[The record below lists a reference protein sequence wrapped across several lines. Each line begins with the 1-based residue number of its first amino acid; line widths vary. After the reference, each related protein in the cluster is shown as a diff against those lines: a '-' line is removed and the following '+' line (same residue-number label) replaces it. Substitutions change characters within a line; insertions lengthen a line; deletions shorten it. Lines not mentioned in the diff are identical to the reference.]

1 MYILSSAQSTAEL
14 VLQHLAPHCDRIEV
28 AGSVRRKVQEVKDL
42 EIVCQPKKVFVKNP
56 ALLFDE
62 GKWQVSEDFEF
73 ALDNISAAVE
83 KGQVSGRYMKVI
95 LKNGMP
101 MDLFMPQPADY
112 FRQLVIRTGNSD
124 YVHNV
129 IAAQWKIKGWCGTEN
144 GLRLITECAP
154 KTGTDG
160 KTTWRCTTDHPTL
173 PPVWESEKAFF
184 YWLGLPF
191 TPPECRHINN
201 YVNYIR

>member
-1 MYILSSAQSTAEL
+1 MYILSSALATSET
-14 VLQHLAPHCDRIEV
+14 VLQHLAPHCDRIDI
-28 AGSVRRKVQEVKDL
+28 AGSVRRRSNQVKDL
-42 EIVCQPKKVFVKNP
+42 EVVCIPKKVFFKNP
-56 ALLFDE
+56 QMLFDE
-62 GKWQVSEDFEF
+62 GKWQVSELFEL
-73 ALDNISAAVE
+73 ALDSISAAIE
-83 KGQVSGRYMKVI
+83 KGQVSGRFMKII

-112 FRQLVIRTGNSD
+112 FRQLVIRTGNAD

-144 GLRLITECAP
+144 GLRKISECCP
-154 KTGTDG
+154 KTGSDG
-160 KTTWRCTTDHPTL
+160 KVSYKCTATKPTL
-173 PPVWESEKAFF
+173 PPEWKSEAEFF

-201 YVNYIR
+201 YVTYNR

>member
-1 MYILSSAQSTAEL
+1 MYTLSSAQSTADL
-14 VLQHLAPHCDRIEV
+14 VLQHLAPHCDRIDV
-28 AGSVRRKVQEVKDL
+28 AGSVRRKAYQVKDL

-73 ALDNISAAVE
+73 SLDSISAAVD
-83 KGQVSGRYMKVI
+83 KGQVSGRYMKI
-95 LKNGMP
+95 LLKNGMP

-112 FRQLVIRTGNSD
+112 FRQLVIRTGNAD

-144 GLRLITECAP
+144 GLRLINQCAP
-154 KTGTDG
+154 KTGQDG
-160 KTTWRCTTDHPTL
+160 KLTWRCTTDHPTL
-173 PPVWESEKAFF
+173 PPVWKSEAEFF
-184 YWLGLPF
+184 YWLGLLF
-191 TPPECRHINN
+191 TPA
-201 YVNYIR
+201 